1 MATELLGNTQTA
13 TYTYMTAPRLNGL
26 SATPSFLPSIVPDH
40 FSDYFLRL
48 SVISEPQAC
57 LSELFVIS
65 WSQPVKSGSP
75 NRPTSYK
82 NNCFSHVRR
91 RLSCRPSRRVPV
103 RRPSPTTPTHNTRHL
118 AALSRCLWNF
128 VPDLAVST
136 AVDARCDKPHY
147 DTNPQHPAPG

>member
-48 SVISEPQAC
+48 SVISELQAC

-118 AALSRCLWNF
+118 AALSLSLELRHRLSCLDGGGRS
-128 VPDLAVST
+128 V
-136 AVDARCDKPHY
+136 
-147 DTNPQHPAPG
+147 